1 MEQLSLKVFQH
12 FLAQIWG
19 LQTWSVLVLVKC
31 MCLNRGRISLSAL
44 DPVVVVCYS
53 HKYQADALCLS
64 RDIFIC
70 FWFSNR
76 ACFYVT
82 YQAKAKFDCVSV
94 QQRLNA
100 TVFNAISKRQISI
113 SKSRKTKQDKAKFD
127 CASVQQ
133 RLNATVF
140 NAISKKQIWISKSK
154 APSTLTFP
162 LSARQLTFLCCPLK
176 DQSMS
181 VCPHWPLKIT
191 ENHSQQMRAFYD
203 SWVQRTYTIR
213 LFLKSLT

>member
-1 MEQLSLKVFQH
+1 M
-12 FLAQIWG
+12 
-19 LQTWSVLVLVKC
+19 
-31 MCLNRGRISLSAL
+31 
-44 DPVVVVCYS
+44 CYS

-76 ACFYVT
+76 ACFHVT
-82 YQAKAKFDCVSV
+82 SQAKANLDCVSV

-113 SKSRKTKQDKAKFD
+113 SESRKTKQDKAKFD

-154 APSTLTFP
+154 APVHPHISSFCTSINVPLLPSQGSVYVSTQY
-162 LSARQLTFLCCPLK
+162 AHI
-176 DQSMS
+176 D
-181 VCPHWPLKIT
+181 H
-191 ENHSQQMRAFYD
+191 
-203 SWVQRTYTIR
+203 
-213 LFLKSLT
+213 